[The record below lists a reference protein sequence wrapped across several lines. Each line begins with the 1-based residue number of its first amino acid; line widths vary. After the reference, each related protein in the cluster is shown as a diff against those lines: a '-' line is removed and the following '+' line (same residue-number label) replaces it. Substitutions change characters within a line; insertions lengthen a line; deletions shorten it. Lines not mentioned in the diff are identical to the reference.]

1 MGITGSVGK
10 TSTKDILAA
19 LVRPHRRTVAAEDGF
34 NNEIGLPLTVCR
46 IEPDTEVVVAELSM
60 RGPGQIRDLAR
71 IARPHIGVITSIAPV
86 HLELLGS
93 LENIARAKA
102 ELLEELEPGSVAVL
116 PEHAPE
122 LEPFVPDGLDVRRF
136 GAPESTVKDGRTRV
150 RWRGRDVVFGFT
162 ARHQVANAAAALT
175 AAEALG
181 LEPPREPVDV
191 EFSRWRSQEVA
202 LPGGGLLINDAW
214 NANPVAMRAALAHLL
229 ERADGRR
236 TVAVLGDM
244 AELGP
249 EAPRYHG
256 EIGEAALEV
265 DVVVGVGELARG
277 YSAGRVGRDGG
288 RRGRARR
295 TRLVRPGDAI
305 LVKGSRSVGLEV
317 VADALL
323 EPAVVIRVLIAAG
336 VALVV
341 SIAIGP
347 RFIEFL
353 RRNEFGQH
361 IREEGPKHHIAKQ
374 GTPTMGGLLILFAA
388 TIAFLPVSHYSAA
401 GADRAV
407 HGARVRGDRLPRRLH
422 QAHAQ
427 AVARSL
433 GPVEARPAR
442 GRDGRRR
449 RRRAPPSPE
458 HERLHPRRRRLG
470 AALVRVVPVPLPR
483 DRRARRTGRTSPTAP
498 TGSSRGRRSSRC
510 SRSRR

>member
-1 MGITGSVGK
+1 VGITGSVGK

-71 IARPHIGVITSIAPV
+71 ISRPHVGVITSIAPV

-102 ELLEELEPGSVAVL
+102 ELLDELEPGSVAVL

-122 LEPFVPDGLDVRRF
+122 LEPFVPEGLEVRRF
-136 GAPESTVKDGRTRV
+136 GTPESTVKDGRTRV
-150 RWRGRDVVFGFT
+150 SWRGRDVVFGFT

-191 EFSRWRSQEVA
+191 EFSRWRSQEVT
-202 LPGGGLLINDAW
+202 LPGGGLLLNDAW

-236 TVAVLGDM
+236 TMAVLGDM

-249 EAPRYHG
+249 EAPRYHA
-256 EIGEAALEV
+256 EIGEAAAEV
-265 DVVVGVGELARG
+265 DIVVGVGELARG
-277 YSAGRVGRDGG
+277 YRPDEWVATAADAAELV
-288 RRGRARR
+288 
-295 TRLVRPGDAI
+295 TRLVLPGDAI

-323 EPAVVIRVLIAAG
+323 E
-336 VALVV
+336 
-341 SIAIGP
+341 
-347 RFIEFL
+347 
-353 RRNEFGQH
+353 
-361 IREEGPKHHIAKQ
+361 
-374 GTPTMGGLLILFAA
+374 
-388 TIAFLPVSHYSAA
+388 
-401 GADRAV
+401 
-407 HGARVRGDRLPRRLH
+407 
-422 QAHAQ
+422 
-427 AVARSL
+427 SL
-433 GPVEARPAR
+433 
-442 GRDGRRR
+442 
-449 RRRAPPSPE
+449 S
-458 HERLHPRRRRLG
+458 
-470 AALVRVVPVPLPR
+470 
-483 DRRARRTGRTSPTAP
+483 
-498 TGSSRGRRSSRC
+498 
-510 SRSRR
+510 